1 MRRVSL
7 AARHERRQRNA
18 LRLSRGGLDAVG
30 VVHAGVIQS
39 QCRGNNV
46 INRDPASYRQTSGRA
61 KLPSASYRIGSSAGP
76 PRAPPGRPRPCLR
89 CVPAGSAARSCA
101 SWVTATGGS
110 DPTGMILSETI

>member
-46 INRDPASYRQTSGRA
+46 INRDPASYRHTSGRA
-61 KLPSASYRIGSSAGP
+61 KLPSASYRIGSSAGRP
-76 PRAPPGRPRPCLR
+76 GLLPRAVP
-89 CVPAGSAARSCA
+89 VPASLRSCRERRA
-101 SWVTATGGS
+101 LLRVLGNGDGRVGPDGY
-110 DPTGMILSETI
+110 DPV